1 MIGVSTLPRRF
12 WAFKGSGGERRP
24 SITMNG
30 RERSAPRLR
39 AQRPR
44 GPLWRPA
51 RCRLGR
57 LSPGPCL
64 CRPSAARARLEPPQ
78 AGPGH
83 RLLLLGWLPLLLR
96 AQAALSWAGARGL
109 GNVFLSFHTST

>member
-1 MIGVSTLPRRF
+1 
-12 WAFKGSGGERRP
+12 
-24 SITMNG
+24 MNG
-30 RERSAPRLR
+30 RERSAPRLC

-57 LSPGPCL
+57 LSPGPSLWRRC
-64 CRPSAARARLEPPQ
+64 SVRARLEPCQ
-78 AGPGH
+78 AGPGR

-96 AQAALSWAGARGL
+96 AQAALSWAGACGL
-109 GNVFLSFHTST
+109 GCAFLSFYTST